1 MADILRFRRAGG
13 EQEEV
18 TARVDDAEFPAG
30 EFLTTRAVWLE
41 DGTANGR
48 ELRQHRPSGGDRR
61 HDGYLRLD
69 NEILAGRRLH
79 QVAGYS
85 GYPPEVVCLHGD
97 EATSADPF
105 ALFEP
110 YRGEPLREVGE
121 YLDPH
126 SFDQLLTG
134 LLTALCWLA
143 GAGVAHRA
151 ITPDTVLWDS
161 DKDRMQLTDFSRS
174 APFGAVRTPVG
185 GSWAWV
191 APESRPDTCYG
202 LVGAGDDMW
211 AAARLLYFVRS
222 RGKILQDRGQLAD
235 IGLAQLFNGLLEQV
249 FGPPEGRPTAREL
262 VEHGLRRRHILP
274 SVEEGGRRLI
284 QGRASFLNA
293 RARVHPDAP
302 VPPDFWDDITWARGQ
317 REAGARQSLQPPQS
331 FQPPP
336 GGAG

>member
-1 MADILRFRRAGG
+1 MADILRFRRVTG
-13 EQEEV
+13 EQEEI

-30 EFLTTRAVWLE
+30 EFLTTRTVWLE
-41 DGTANGR
+41 DGVGGGR
-48 ELRQHRPSGGDRR
+48 ELRQHRPVGGDRR

-85 GYPPEVVCLHGD
+85 GYPPELACLYGD

-105 ALFEP
+105 ALFGP
-110 YRGEPLREVGE
+110 YQGEPLAEVGE

-143 GAGVAHRA
+143 GAGIAHRA

-161 DKDRMQLTDFSRS
+161 DNDRVQLTDFSRS
-174 APFGAVRTPVG
+174 APFGAVRTPVS
-185 GSWAWV
+185 GSPAWV
-191 APESRPDTCYG
+191 ARESQPDTCYG
-202 LVGAGDDMW
+202 RVGPGDDVW

-222 RGKILQDRGQLAD
+222 RGKNLDNRGQLAD
-235 IGLAQLFNGLLEQV
+235 TGLAQMFNGLLEPV
-249 FGPPEGRPTAREL
+249 FGPPEGRPTARDL
-262 VEHGLRRRHILP
+262 VEHGLRRRHLLP
-274 SVEEGGRRLI
+274 SLEDGGRRLI

-293 RARVHPDAP
+293 RARLHPDAP
-302 VPPDFWDDITWARGQ
+302 VPPDFWDDITWARGP
-317 REAGARQSLQPPQS
+317 REAPPSPQPPQR
-331 FQPPP
+331 
-336 GGAG
+336 GAG